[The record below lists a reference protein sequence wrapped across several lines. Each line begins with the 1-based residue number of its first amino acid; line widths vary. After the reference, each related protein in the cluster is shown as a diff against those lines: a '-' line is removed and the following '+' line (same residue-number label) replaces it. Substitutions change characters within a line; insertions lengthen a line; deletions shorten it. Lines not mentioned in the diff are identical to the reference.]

1 MTLSQAVTLLETVES
16 GAHWRAAYVVLS
28 LLPGVRT
35 EETRAIT
42 WDEVDL
48 TAGMVAVY
56 RSVRGQGRHQDPQ
69 EPPRAETAH
78 PGDPGAPRA
87 PRPPGRRAAR
97 GGGVVAGARPG
108 VLPSGR
114 NAAGP
119 LARTEGVPEDHQGR
133 PARPSM
139 DARRPTALVCVHPQR
154 AQCPPEG
161 HQRRT
166 STSVTETVYR
176 QKIRPALTDNATGV
190 NRTKANATELACPCS
205 GKAIGSPIGSRRL
218 SRKTHLTSRDGG
230 I

>member
-133 PARPSM
+133 PARRSLDAARAAAVVRVHQASLSWPEITGSM
-139 DARRPTALVCVHPQR
+139 P
-154 AQCPPEG
+154 
-161 HQRRT
+161 
-166 STSVTETVYR
+166 
-176 QKIRPALTDNATGV
+176 
-190 NRTKANATELACPCS
+190 
-205 GKAIGSPIGSRRL
+205 RRL
-218 SRKTHLTSRDGG
+218 PDIPVTRTRAAGG
-230 I
+230 CWRGDRSAERWLRGRGPAASPGRNRRAGPC